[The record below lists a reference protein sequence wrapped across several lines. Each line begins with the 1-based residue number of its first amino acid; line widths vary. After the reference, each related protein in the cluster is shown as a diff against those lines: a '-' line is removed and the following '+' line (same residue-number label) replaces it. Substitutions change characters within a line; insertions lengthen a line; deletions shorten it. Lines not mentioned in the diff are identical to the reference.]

1 VTPNA
6 IFVLWLCLFA
16 IEQAWLWLLA
26 GLNLRHVRRHASE
39 IPPAFAGTV
48 DPGTRARSVA
58 YTLERGRFGLFATLV
73 SAAITVTVVTT
84 GLLGALDAA
93 CARLPLGPY
102 LRGVI
107 FLFAVSLGSWLAG
120 LPFSLYATFS
130 IEARFGFN
138 RTTPKIFALDTL
150 KNLAVSVAI
159 GLPVLL
165 GLFWFMDR
173 AGRWWWVWA
182 FFALTAFELV
192 MTLVYPLVIAPL
204 FNKFA
209 PLPEGTLRERILA
222 LAERLAFRTKGIF
235 VMDASRRSRHGNA
248 YFTGLGPV
256 TRIVLFDTL
265 VSTMSEDEVLAVLA
279 HEIGHERRHHVRKGL
294 ALSIVLGLAG
304 FWLLSLIVPW
314 EALYRAFGF
323 DRASSHAILVV
334 LALASGPV
342 TFAFRPLFSLWS
354 RRHEREADRFAVDA
368 TGGAGA
374 MVSALVRLSKDNLSN
389 LTPHPWYSFYHYSHP
404 TTAERVAG
412 LEAYAAKRTSGA
424 GTRDRAGR

>member
-1 VTPNA
+1 MTPNA

-16 IEQAWLWLLA
+16 VEQSWLWLLA
-26 GLNLRHVRRHASE
+26 GLNLRHARQHAAE
-39 IPPAFAGTV
+39 IPPAFASAV
-48 DPGTRARSVA
+48 NPDTRARSVS
-58 YTLERGRFGLFATLV
+58 YTLAHGSFGLLASLV
-73 SAAITVTVVTT
+73 SAAITVTVVAT
-84 GLLGALDAA
+84 GLLGVLDAA

-102 LRGVI
+102 LRGVV
-107 FLFAVSLGSWLAG
+107 FLFAVSLGSWLVG

-138 RTTPKIFALDTL
+138 RTTPLTFALDTL
-150 KNLAVSVAI
+150 KSLAVSVAI

-165 GLFWFMDR
+165 GLFWFMGH
-173 AGRWWWVWA
+173 AGRWWWLWA
-182 FFALTAFELV
+182 FLALTAFELV
-192 MTLVYPLVIAPL
+192 MNLLYPLVIAPL
-204 FNKFA
+204 FNKFT
-209 PLPEGTLRERILA
+209 PLSAGTLHDRILD
-222 LAERLAFRTKGIF
+222 LADRLAFRTKGIF

-256 TRIVLFDTL
+256 KRIVLFDTL

-304 FWLLSLIVPW
+304 FWLLSLVVPW

-323 DRASSHAILVV
+323 ASASSHAIVVV

-354 RRHEREADRFAVDA
+354 RRHEREADRFAVDT

-404 TTAERVAG
+404 TVAERVAA
-412 LEAYAAKRTSGA
+412 LEEYENARAKPPR
-424 GTRDRAGR
+424 R

>member
-1 VTPNA
+1 MTANA

-16 IEQAWLWLLA
+16 LEQAWLWLLA

-39 IPPAFAGTV
+39 IPPAFTGVV
-48 DPGTRARSVA
+48 DPATRARSVA
-58 YTLERGRFGLFATLV
+58 YTLAHGRFGLLASLV
-73 SAAITVTVVTT
+73 SAVITAVVVAT

-102 LRGVI
+102 LRGAV

-138 RTTPKIFALDTL
+138 RTTPKIFVLDTL
-150 KNLAVSVAI
+150 KSLAVSVAI

-165 GLFWFMDR
+165 GLFWFMDH

-182 FFALTAFELV
+182 FLAMTAFELV
-192 MTLVYPLVIAPL
+192 MNLLYPLVIAPL
-204 FNKFA
+204 FNTFT
-209 PLPEGTLRERILA
+209 PLPEGTLRGRILA
-222 LAERLAFRTKGIF
+222 LADRLAFRTKGIF
-235 VMDASRRSRHGNA
+235 VMDGSRRSRHGNA

-256 TRIVLFDTL
+256 KRIVLFDTL

-279 HEIGHERRHHVRKGL
+279 HEIGHERRHHVRKVL
-294 ALSIVLGLAG
+294 ALSILLGLAG
-304 FWLLSLIVPW
+304 FWLLSLVLPW
-314 EALYRAFGF
+314 EALYAAFGF
-323 DRASSHAILVV
+323 DRASSHAIVVV

-342 TFAFRPLFSLWS
+342 TFAFRPLASLWS

-404 TTAERVAG
+404 TAAERVAA
-412 LEAYAAKRTSGA
+412 LEEYAR
-424 GTRDRAGR
+424 R

>member
-1 VTPNA
+1 VTPDT

-16 IEQAWLWLLA
+16 LEQAWLLLLA
-26 GLNLRHVRRHASE
+26 GMNLRHVQRHALE
-39 IPPAFAGTV
+39 IPPAFAAAV
-48 DPGTRARSVA
+48 DAPTRARSVA
-58 YTLERGRFGLFATLV
+58 YTLAHGRFGLLASLA
-73 SAAITVTVVTT
+73 SAAVTVAVVAT

-102 LRGVI
+102 LRGAV

-150 KNLAVSVAI
+150 KSLAVSVAI

-165 GLFWFMDR
+165 GLFWFMDH

-182 FFALTAFELV
+182 FLALTAFELV
-192 MTLVYPLVIAPL
+192 MNLLYPLVIAPL
-204 FNKFA
+204 FNTFT
-209 PLPEGTLRERILA
+209 PLPEGTLRDRILA
-222 LAERLAFRTKGIF
+222 LADRLAFRTKGIF

-248 YFTGLGPV
+248 YFTGFGPV
-256 TRIVLFDTL
+256 KRIVLFDTL

-279 HEIGHERRHHVRKGL
+279 HEIGHERRYHVRKGL
-294 ALSIVLGLAG
+294 ALSILLGLAG
-304 FWLLSLIVPW
+304 FWLLSLVVPW
-314 EALYRAFGF
+314 AVLYGAFGF

-334 LALASGPV
+334 LALASGPA

-368 TGGAGA
+368 TGGAGP

-404 TTAERVAG
+404 TVAERVAD
-412 LEAYAAKRTSGA
+412 LEAYAKTK
-424 GTRDRAGR
+424 RAGGGA

>member
-1 VTPNA
+1 VTPTA
-6 IFVLWLCLFA
+6 IFVLWLFLFA
-16 IEQAWLWLLA
+16 VEQAWLWLLA
-26 GLNLRHVRRHASE
+26 GLNLRHVQRHAAE
-39 IPPAFAGTV
+39 IPPAFAGVV
-48 DPGTRARSVA
+48 DPDTRARSVA
-58 YTLERGRFGLFATLV
+58 YSLAHGRFGLLASLV
-73 SAAITVTVVTT
+73 SAAVTVAVVAT
-84 GLLGALDAA
+84 GLLGLLDAA

-102 LRGVI
+102 LRGAI

-120 LPFSLYATFS
+120 LPFALYATFA

-150 KNLAVSVAI
+150 KSLAVSVAI

-182 FFALTAFELV
+182 FLALTAFQLV
-192 MTLVYPLVIAPL
+192 MTLLYPLVIAPL
-204 FNKFA
+204 FNKFT
-209 PLPEGTLRERILA
+209 PLPEGTLRDRILA
-222 LAERLAFRTKGIF
+222 LAGRLAFRTKGIF

-256 TRIVLFDTL
+256 KRIVLFDTL

-279 HEIGHERRHHVRKGL
+279 HEIGHERRHHVQKGL
-294 ALSIVLGLAG
+294 VLSIVLGLAG
-304 FWLLSLIVPW
+304 FWLLSLVVPW

-323 DRASSHAILVV
+323 GNASSHAILVV

-389 LTPHPWYSFYHYSHP
+389 LTPHPLYSFYHYSHP
-404 TTAERVAG
+404 TVAERVAD
-412 LEAYAAKRTSGA
+412 LEAYAKTKDAGA
-424 GTRDRAGR
+424 GA